1 MAGRVIWS
9 PVVWR
14 KGPGTGSFGFD
25 WRSSMSVKK
34 LVCSL
39 SIATIAIAQ
48 AGCQTGTPYA
58 AVARKTFNVREMG
71 AVADGETKDTAAF
84 QKAIDRCSA
93 SRGDEVLVP
102 AGRYLIGAIAL
113 KPNAILHL
121 QEGATLIGSPDINDY
136 PPATVRWDGRWEQG
150 HRALI
155 YANDADNIGVVG
167 PGRIEGAKSPGVL
180 RNPRPPALIEPIH
193 CTGVRLVGFSADYAD
208 RWTIHPTRCTSVTAI
223 DLTIRG
229 TSGGID
235 IDSCRKV
242 RLDRCDIDTGNE
254 AIAIQ
259 SGMGLE
265 GFRAAEPSEDIVI
278 THCWLGDSNFAG
290 IGIGSEMSGGVHN
303 VRIEYCTF
311 THSKT
316 SSISIESRPGR
327 GGAIENIT
335 IKNATVANST
345 GAFLRFDLLSGG
357 KPDSEPVG
365 GDAGIPVCRNVSISD
380 VRLADCGGI
389 IDAAAIPPTRPVESF
404 SMKNVTGTARAGMV
418 LAHFKDVRLAA
429 INVTDVTGP
438 MLKTQ
443 DVTGTGLDDAVP
455 LN

>member
-1 MAGRVIWS
+1 MPI
-9 PVVWR
+9 
-14 KGPGTGSFGFD
+14 
-25 WRSSMSVKK
+25 KK

-39 SIATIAIAQ
+39 SIAAVVVAQ
-48 AGCQTGTPYA
+48 AGCQTGTPHS

-71 AVADGETKDTAAF
+71 AVADGATKDTAAF

-113 KPNAILHL
+113 KSRTILHL
-121 QEGATLIGSPDINDY
+121 EEGATLIGSPDINDY
-136 PPATVRWDGRWEQG
+136 PPATVRWEGRWEQG

-167 PGRIEGAKSPGVL
+167 PGRIEGAKPLGVL

-229 TSGGID
+229 TGGGIN

-242 RLDRCDIDTGNE
+242 RIDRCDIDTGDD
-254 AIAIQ
+254 AIAIK

-278 THCWLGDSNFAG
+278 THCWLGASNLAG
-290 IGIGSEMSGGVHN
+290 IRIGSEMSGGVRN

-316 SSISIESRPGR
+316 DSISIESRPGR
-327 GGAIENIT
+327 GGAIENVT
-335 IKNATVANST
+335 IKNATVAGST
-345 GAFLRFDLLSGG
+345 GAFLRFNLLSGG
-357 KPDSEPVG
+357 KQDPDPVG
-365 GDAGIPVCRNVSISD
+365 GDAGIPVCRNVSLSD
-380 VRLADCGGI
+380 VRLTDCGGI
-389 IDAAAIPPTRPVESF
+389 VDATAISPARPVEDF
-404 SMKNVTGTARAGMV
+404 TLKNVTGTARKGLT
-418 LAHFKDVRLAA
+418 LAHFRDVHLSD
-429 INVTDVTGP
+429 IKVTGVEGP

-443 DVTGTGLDDAVP
+443 DVTGAGLDGAVP